1 MPERLPGEGGRLP
14 RALRAVQGIQRVA
27 GEDQEGKAG
36 GHGGRRNPDCRGPG
50 QKSAIPAEDA
60 EPQMSTGRG
69 EKNQAFFTLPNEHRP
84 GRIKIPGFF
93 VLPKTGQ
100 ETGRGG
106 LIQNNPAALQM
117 AEFRVFGERKTGAKQ
132 GAFFRRTI
140 NRKRFFMA
148 EFHRTPKLKT
158 QRTRKRTGRQA
169 ETKKSRGRK
178 SPGFMLRI
186 CWQSVLRQIL
196 WQRQRP
202 CGSCPQLPHRG

>member
-36 GHGGRRNPDCRGPG
+36 GHGGRRNTDRRGPG
-50 QKSAIPAEDA
+50 QKSAIPAEDT

-69 EKNQAFFTLPNEHRP
+69 DKPGFFTLPNEHRP
-84 GRIKIPGFF
+84 GRKKIPGFF

-117 AEFRVFGERKTGAKQ
+117 AEFRVFGVRKTGAKQ
-132 GAFFRRTI
+132 GGLFRGTI

-148 EFHRTPKLKT
+148 EFHRIPKLET
-158 QRTRKRTGRQA
+158 QRT
-169 ETKKSRGRK
+169 
-178 SPGFMLRI
+178 
-186 CWQSVLRQIL
+186 
-196 WQRQRP
+196 
-202 CGSCPQLPHRG
+202 